1 MRFCKSYRNYGSE
14 QKYINKIK
22 GVNSRIDELQA
33 GFLNIK
39 LEVLEKF
46 TEERILQA
54 SYYQNN
60 LPKVEN
66 LILPYQEEASSS
78 VFHLYVIQTP
88 HRDKLQDYMNNK
100 NIGTSIHYPIPPHLQ
115 KAYKELNFKK
125 GDFPIAEKLANNLLS
140 IPLYPGLKKSDQD
153 YIIET
158 INNYFK

>member
-46 TEERILQA
+46 NKERILQA

-88 HRDKLQDYMNNK
+88 DRDKLQDHLNEFT
-100 NIGTSIHYPIPPHLQ
+100 IGNMIYYPVPLHLQ
-115 KAYKELNFKK
+115 ACFKNLGYQEGDCPESEKA
-125 GDFPIAEKLANNLLS
+125 ANEVLS
-140 IPLYPGLKKSDQD
+140 IPIYPELTQSQLSYVVDVLNQ
-153 YIIET
+153 
-158 INNYFK
+158 F